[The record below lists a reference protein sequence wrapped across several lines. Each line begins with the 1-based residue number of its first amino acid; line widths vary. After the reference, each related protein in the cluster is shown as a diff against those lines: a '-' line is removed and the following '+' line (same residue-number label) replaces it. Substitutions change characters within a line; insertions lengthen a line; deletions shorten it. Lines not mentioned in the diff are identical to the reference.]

1 MRADSIIVKPLLT
14 EKTNRLT
21 KDNVYTFQVHLRA
34 NKHQITEVVKK
45 MYNVEIGNVRTIVRK
60 GKVKNVG
67 RRQVAKKQAD
77 EKIAYITVTKGT
89 INVFPKA

>member
-1 MRADSIIVKPLLT
+1 MRLDTVIVKPLLT

-21 KDNVYTFQVHLRA
+21 NANVYTFQFHLRA

-45 MYNVEIGNVRTIVRK
+45 MYNVEIGDVRTVVRK

-77 EKIAYITVTKGT
+77 EKIAYVKVTKGT

>member
-1 MRADSIIVKPLLT
+1 
-14 EKTNRLT
+14 
-21 KDNVYTFQVHLRA
+21 
-34 NKHQITEVVKK
+34 